1 MDIKNHWLTGERIR
15 KQETPNRGG
24 ALKPRFLVMHFTG
37 GASAQSSADWL
48 CNPAARAS
56 AHLVLARDGSIIQLA
71 PFNVV
76 TWHAGVSQWNGVV
89 GLNQHSIGIEMDNA
103 GGLRKAGTI
112 YQTTFGRSVAPE
124 DVVVAAH
131 KHGGPA
137 GPWHAYTAAQIERAF
152 ELAELLVSRYG
163 LEDILGHEDIARGRK
178 TDPGPAFPLEALRA
192 RAHGRADD
200 APPHYQVTASSLNI
214 RAGAGA
220 EFPAVAPALKKGTKL
235 VLLEAGDRW
244 NRVEVVGN
252 TDIEGWVNNQYIEA
266 IKPSALRAL
275 APKAG
280 AKRAAP
286 KAATKAATKAAPKSS
301 LKAAPKSAPK
311 SAPKAAPKAAA
322 GKSPAA
328 KAKKRG

>member
-37 GASAQSSADWL
+37 GASAQSSVEWL

-103 GGLRKAGTI
+103 GGLRKVGTV

-131 KHGGPA
+131 KHGGPSM
-137 GPWHAYTAAQIERAF
+137 PWHAYTSAQIERAF

-192 RAHGRADD
+192 RAHGRAED
-200 APPHYQVTASSLNI
+200 AAPHYLVSASSLNI

-220 EFPAVAPALKKGTKL
+220 EFPPVAPALKKGTEL

-244 NRVEVVGN
+244 NRVEVLGN
-252 TDIEGWVNNQYIEA
+252 TDIEGWVNNQFITA
-266 IKPSALRAL
+266 IKPSLARSL
-275 APKAG
+275 APKAT
-280 AKRAAP
+280 AKS
-286 KAATKAATKAAPKSS
+286 ATKAAPKANP
-301 LKAAPKSAPK
+301 KATA
-311 SAPKAAPKAAA
+311 KAAPKAAA
-322 GKSPAA
+322 KRATPKAAASKQPAI
-328 KAKKRG
+328 KAKKRA